1 MEPISEGRANSAAT
15 AGAWLR
21 NARQQRGLHIAALA
35 VMLKVPQA
43 KLEALE
49 ADRYDLLPDATFAR
63 ALATA
68 MCRALKV
75 DPAPVLALLPRT
87 SEQGFDV
94 RPGLNQP
101 FRERGPGGPIDG
113 GALAVLARPV
123 VWGLLLILVAAAAVY
138 WVPAGWVSERGSVA
152 SAPAFPA
159 SGVVATANAPVEFV
173 AAPAASEAEASAP
186 APAPVPAPA
195 TATTSIA
202 SAPQQVREVAPA
214 PAAVPA
220 PVVASAPAKTAVAAA
235 PGSALRVT
243 ATADTWIEVVD
254 AQGQLLLS
262 RVLREGEQ
270 QEYSGA
276 SPYKVRVGNVSG
288 TRIEW
293 RGAAVD
299 LAARGKDNVA
309 RLELN

>member
-1 MEPISEGRANSAAT
+1 VTAAHNNNDETMEPISEGRASPPAT

-49 ADRYDLLPDATFAR
+49 ADRFDELPDATFAR

-87 SEQGFDV
+87 RDRELDV

-101 FRERGPGGPIDG
+101 FRERGSGTIDG
-113 GALAVLARPV
+113 GLMAVVAKPI
-123 VWGLLLILVAAAAVY
+123 VWGPALLLIAAAAVY
-138 WVPAGWVSERGSVA
+138 WIPAGWLPERDGAVASSAASGTVVAASAPVVEFVPAPSASEPVLAAAEPVA
-152 SAPAFPA
+152 SAPL
-159 SGVVATANAPVEFV
+159 
-173 AAPAASEAEASAP
+173 
-186 APAPVPAPA
+186 
-195 TATTSIA
+195 
-202 SAPQQVREVAPA
+202 QVRDLAP
-214 PAAVPA
+214 PSTVAAVPA
-220 PVVASAPAKTAVAAA
+220 SAPPRPAVAGGA
-235 PGSALRVT
+235 ALRVT
-243 ATADTWIEVVD
+243 ATAETWIEVSD
-254 AQGQLLLS
+254 GQGQTLLS
-262 RVLREGEQ
+262 RVLRQGEQ
-270 QEYSGA
+270 QEFSGA
-276 SPYKVRVGNVSG
+276 PPYKVRVGNVSG

-293 RGAAVD
+293 RGNAVD

>member
-1 MEPISEGRANSAAT
+1 MEPMSEGRANTATSAAT

-49 ADRYDLLPDATFAR
+49 ADRFDQLPDATFAR

-75 DPAPVLALLPRT
+75 DPAAVLALLPRT
-87 SEQGFDV
+87 SEREFDV

-101 FRERGPGGPIDG
+101 FRERGASPIDG
-113 GALAVLARPV
+113 SVLALAARPV
-123 VWGLLLILVAAAAVY
+123 VWGPVLLLIAAAALY
-138 WVPAGWVSERGSVA
+138 WIPAGWLPERGDAAASTAAA
-152 SAPAFPA
+152 SAVAA
-159 SGVVATANAPVEFV
+159 SAVPVEFV
-173 AAPAASEAEASAP
+173 AAPPAASTPAAVAATPASAAVPVPEPVASAP
-186 APAPVPAPA
+186 L
-195 TATTSIA
+195 
-202 SAPQQVREVAPA
+202 QVREVAA
-214 PAAVPA
+214 P
-220 PVVASAPAKTAVAAA
+220 VAAA
-235 PGSALRVT
+235 PVAPALAVPLGQALRVT
-243 ATADTWIEVVD
+243 AAADSWIEIVD
-254 AQGQLLLS
+254 AKGQVLLS
-262 RVLREGEQ
+262 RVLKQGEQ
-270 QEYSGA
+270 QEFGGA
-276 SPYKVRVGNVSG
+276 APYKLRIGNVGG

-299 LAARGKDNVA
+299 LAARATNNVA